1 MNNSLPKKI
10 LALLCSWFTF
20 TSLPTEAREI
30 THPNTESSSQLA
42 RESQESTTPSETREQ
57 NITPEQQQAIAE
69 LIHTLDTSAH
79 NISSLYQG
87 LDSVIEQVAHMITRN
102 VIKIANKEHALK
114 ALVELRTITQQCGS
128 YKEFEVNPEALY
140 TLLHI
145 HEYLLNYLD
154 TTTASKFKSLPSIDI
169 NSIIKRGMQNGD
181 FSLEDLQKKINT
193 QQQKLAVIAVRSTSI
208 GLTWYN
214 KLFRKLSDI
223 DHNYRL
229 FTIGAKAGFSTL
241 TAAVFYAY
249 HTGFFKHDENNQDT
263 SLWFRLGQKLIG
275 TAPTNRAN
283 SVSFDEYVTDKHTDE
298 TIRTFHGAPGALGLI
313 SKYLTEKSW
322 SLRFVE
328 GAAFGYNTYLW
339 HPEILKVSSYLGKK
353 GRALIGKLKGGIERT
368 AVEEEQRVTAQIT
381 FDDVVGLDHAKQVLA
396 EIVNYLRDP
405 ERYDLLGMTPEKGFL
420 LCGPSRTGKSYIAE
434 ALAGEIRR
442 MQKEAGRDENDI
454 RFYSIDAEK
463 IITMGMKTIFELAE
477 ACAPCVLFI
486 DEIDLLG
493 LQRADGNREL
503 LGQFL
508 SGLSGFQKNNPR
520 KKVIVVAATN
530 KPENI
535 DEALRKSGRFGK
547 IIRFDYP
554 TKQERKEYML
564 RKLTGLAVNLRNFD
578 LDTIVDQT
586 EHCTFEDLNKMLA
599 SALLKAK
606 ILGRPLNQQLL
617 LMAFQEEILSIINQ
631 ETRLIPESERDILV
645 AHVVGQAC
653 AHLLLGCSAPLN
665 CVTIRSVGRH
675 IVEKTVFERLNSKK
689 QDADSTVTQ
698 TAIEYGGVFVGSAQD
713 SISLTQR
720 KEWINKAKT
729 LLAGNCAEKILLG
742 SCGYSYKPEQRQQA
756 FDIIKRVVF
765 GGLELNDLSKQTK
778 EQLLKETFDVL
789 LQCEQEVET
798 LLTQHKD
805 ALNTIAEQLKKQLT
819 LSGRQVAALLK
830 K

>member
-1 MNNSLPKKI
+1 MNNSLPKKV
-10 LALLCSWFTF
+10 LVLLCSSFIL
-20 TSLPTEAREI
+20 TSLPIEARD
-30 THPNTESSSQLA
+30 TTQHDTESSSQLA
-42 RESQESTTPSETREQ
+42 RGPQESTTHEPT
-57 NITPEQQQAIAE
+57 ITPEQQQAIAE

-79 NISSLYQG
+79 NISSLYQE
-87 LDSVIEQVAHMITRN
+87 LDSVIEQIAHMVTRN
-102 VIKIANKEHALK
+102 VIKVSNKNEVISTLSQ
-114 ALVELRTITQQCGS
+114 LRAITQQCGS
-128 YKEFEVNPEALY
+128 YKEFEVNPKALC

-154 TTTASKFKSLPSIDI
+154 TATTGKFKSLPSIDI
-169 NSIIKRGMQNGD
+169 NSIIKRDMRNSD
-181 FSLEDLQKKINT
+181 FSLEDLQIKINT
-193 QQQKLAVIAVRSTSI
+193 QQQKLAITAARSTSI

-229 FTIGAKAGFSTL
+229 FTIGAKAGISTL
-241 TAAVFYAY
+241 TGLILYAY
-249 HTGFFKHDENNQDT
+249 RNEMLVADKDTDNNKGI
-263 SLWFRLGQKLIG
+263 LFNIGARLIG
-275 TAPTNRAN
+275 PVPTNQSN
-283 SVSFDEYVTDKHTDE
+283 SLGFDKKFKDSATGKEVVIERIPGLFGIVDK
-298 TIRTFHGAPGALGLI
+298 FC
-313 SKYLTEKSW
+313 SEKAW
-322 SLRFVE
+322 NMRIPEVAIL
-328 GAAFGYNTYLW
+328 GYNAYLW
-339 HPEILKVSSYLGKK
+339 RSELLKFSSYLGKK

-368 AVEEEQRVTAQIT
+368 AIEEEQRVTAQIT

-434 ALAGEIRR
+434 ALAGEIRH

-520 KKVIVVAATN
+520 KKVIVIAATN

-564 RKLTGLAVNLRNFD
+564 RKLTGLAVNLKNFD
-578 LDTIVDQT
+578 LDAIVDQT
-586 EHCTFEDLNKMLA
+586 EHCTFEDLNKML
-599 SALLKAK
+599 SCALLKAK

-617 LMAFQEEILSIINQ
+617 LIAFQEEILSIINQ

-689 QDADSTVTQ
+689 QEADSTVTQ
-698 TAIEYGGVFVGSAQD
+698 TTIEYGGVFVGSAQD
-713 SISLTQR
+713 SINLTQR
-720 KEWINKAKT
+720 EEWINKAKT
-729 LLAGNCAEKILLG
+729 LLAGNSAEKILLG
-742 SCGYSYKPEQRQQA
+742 SCGYSYKSEQRQQA
-756 FDIIKRVVF
+756 FGIIKRIVF

-778 EQLLKETFDVL
+778 EQLLKEAFDL
-789 LQCEQEVET
+789 LVQCEQEVET
-798 LLTQHKD
+798 LLTEHKN
-805 ALNTIAEQLKKQLT
+805 ALNIVAEQLKKQLT
-819 LSGRQVAALLK
+819 LSGKQVAALLNK
-830 K
+830 

>member
-1 MNNSLPKKI
+1 MNNSLPKKV
-10 LALLCSWFTF
+10 LVLLCSSFIL
-20 TSLPTEAREI
+20 TSLPIEARD
-30 THPNTESSSQLA
+30 TTQHDTESSSQLA
-42 RESQESTTPSETREQ
+42 RGPQESTTHEPT
-57 NITPEQQQAIAE
+57 ITPEQQQAIAE

-79 NISSLYQG
+79 NISSLYQE
-87 LDSVIEQVAHMITRN
+87 LDSVIEQIAHMVTRN
-102 VIKIANKEHALK
+102 VIKVSNKNEVISTLSQ
-114 ALVELRTITQQCGS
+114 LRAITQQCGS
-128 YKEFEVNPEALY
+128 YKEFEVNPEALC

-154 TTTASKFKSLPSIDI
+154 TATTGKFKSLSSIDI
-169 NSIIKRGMQNGD
+169 NSIIKRDMRNSD
-181 FSLEDLQKKINT
+181 FSLEDLQIKINT
-193 QQQKLAVIAVRSTSI
+193 QQQKLAIIAARSTSI

-214 KLFRKLSDI
+214 KLFRKLADI

-229 FTIGAKAGFSTL
+229 FTIGAKAGISTL
-241 TAAVFYAY
+241 TAAGFYAY
-249 HTGFFKHDENNQDT
+249 HSGFFRDNEDTQDAG
-263 SLWFRLGQKLIG
+263 LLFRIGQKLIG
-275 TAPTNRAN
+275 TAPVSGTSNI
-283 SVSFDEYVTDKHTDE
+283 SFDEQVTDPQTNQKTV
-298 TIRTFHGAPGALGLI
+298 IRGTPGLLGLV
-313 SKYLTEKSW
+313 SKYLTEKAW

-328 GAAFGYNTYLW
+328 GAALGYNTYLW
-339 HPEILKVSSYLGKK
+339 YPEILKISSYLGKK

-368 AVEEEQRVTAQIT
+368 AIEEEQRVTAQIT

-434 ALAGEIRR
+434 ALAGEIRH

-520 KKVIVVAATN
+520 KKVIVIAATN

-564 RKLTGLAVNLRNFD
+564 RKLTGLAVNLKNFD
-578 LDTIVDQT
+578 LDAIVDQT
-586 EHCTFEDLNKMLA
+586 EHCTFEDLNKML
-599 SALLKAK
+599 SCALLKAK

-617 LMAFQEEILSIINQ
+617 LIAFQEEILSIINQ

-689 QDADSTVTQ
+689 QEADSTVTQ
-698 TAIEYGGVFVGSAQD
+698 TTIEYGGVFVGSAQD
-713 SISLTQR
+713 SINLTQR
-720 KEWINKAKT
+720 EEWINKAKT
-729 LLAGNCAEKILLG
+729 LLAGNSAEKILLG

-756 FDIIKRVVF
+756 FDIIKRIVF

-778 EQLLKETFDVL
+778 EQLLKEAFDL
-789 LQCEQEVET
+789 LVQCEQEVET
-798 LLTQHKD
+798 LLTEHKN
-805 ALNTIAEQLKKQLT
+805 ALNIVAEQLKKQLT
-819 LSGRQVAALLK
+819 LSGKQVAALLNK
-830 K
+830 